1 MTEYPIKRGQKLDDD
16 LIRETMKECFGC
28 DAEMEDGKF
37 VISYK
42 SLKRMEAWLDGKQL
56 CVHTESNMDADLGD
70 VSDANRCFRRF
81 LESTTGFTAKQRTK
95 KMKKS

>member
-1 MTEYPIKRGQKLDDD
+1 M
-16 LIRETMKECFGC
+16 MKECFGC

-37 VISYK
+37 VIGYK
-42 SLKRMEAWLDGKQL
+42 SLKRMEVWMDGKQL
-56 CVHTESNMDADLGD
+56 CVHTESNMDADLED

-81 LESTTGFTAKQRTK
+81 LESATGFTAKQRTK